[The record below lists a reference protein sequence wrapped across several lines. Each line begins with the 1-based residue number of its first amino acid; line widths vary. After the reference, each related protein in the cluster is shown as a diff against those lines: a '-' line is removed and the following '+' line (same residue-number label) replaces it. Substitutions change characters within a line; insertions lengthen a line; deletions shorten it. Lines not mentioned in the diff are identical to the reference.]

1 MENGYILKK
10 EYIDGLYEK
19 AHAVYD
25 KMCEEFDTLTLEQ
38 LEALYHKVWR
48 YADEAEGRK
57 DENED
62 DVDLQRT
69 IVSLIF
75 LSEEAEAL
83 VKEKE
88 ASK

>member
-19 AHAVYD
+19 AHKIYD
-25 KMCEEFDTLTLEQ
+25 KMCEEFDTLSLEQ
-38 LEALYHKVWR
+38 LQALHYKVWQ
-48 YADEAEGRK
+48 YADEAESRK

-75 LSEEAEAL
+75 LNEEAEQL
-83 VKEKE
+83 VQEKE
-88 ASK
+88 NAK

>member
-1 MENGYILKK
+1 MENGYIFRK
-10 EYIDGLYEK
+10 EYIDKLYKK

-38 LEALYHKVWR
+38 MEALYHKVWL
-48 YADEAEGRK
+48 YADEADNRA

-75 LSEEAEAL
+75 LSEEAKAL

-88 ASK
+88 AKE